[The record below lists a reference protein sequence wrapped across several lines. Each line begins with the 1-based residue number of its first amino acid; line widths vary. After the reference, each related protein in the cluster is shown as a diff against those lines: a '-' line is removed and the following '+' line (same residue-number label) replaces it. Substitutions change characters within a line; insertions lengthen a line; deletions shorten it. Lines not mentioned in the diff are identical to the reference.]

1 MIKKLDELKSK
12 MKDKGYTIKYLTTE
26 SNVDKSIIS
35 RLLSD
40 PNYNCAIGTV
50 KKLSKTLRLSNEE
63 SVFIF
68 LN

>member
-1 MIKKLDELKSK
+1 MIKVDELKRK
-12 MKDKGYTIKYLTTE
+12 MKDKGYTINSLATA

-50 KKLSKTLRLSNEE
+50 NKLSKTLRLSNEE

>member
-1 MIKKLDELKSK
+1 MIKVDELKRK
-12 MKDKGYTIKYLTTE
+12 MKDKGYTINSLATA

-50 KKLSKTLRLSNEE
+50 KKLSKALRLSNEE

>member
-1 MIKKLDELKSK
+1 MIKVDELKRK
-12 MKDKGYTIKYLTTE
+12 MKDKGYTINSLATA
-26 SNVDKSIIS
+26 SNVNKSIIS